1 MKALLRAGLAAAT
14 ICLAISSAN
23 ARPPCAPMDFD
34 GDCQSDNLWLNRAT
48 VEVYH
53 CLMNA
58 QAIVSQ
64 GSLTTLGDPAWQ
76 IQGTG
81 DFDGDGKADI
91 LWRNALTGENY
102 IWLMNGLTIASQG
115 SINVVDPTSGWQVQ
129 GIGDFDGDGR
139 ADILWRNL
147 STGENYI
154 YLMNGWTIAARGL
167 VNAVSDQSWQVRGVG
182 AFDGDGGADTLWRT
196 PSPGENY
203 VYFMNGWAIVSR
215 GSLDTVADPYWM
227 QRSATTLAD
236 STGPDTVAPSTPAGL
251 TASAA
256 SSSRINLSWLAATD
270 NVGVIRYSVYRDGV
284 QIASVAGRSYANTG
298 LSAATTYSYTVA
310 ASDAARNASAQ
321 SSPVSATTKA
331 PLDTQ
336 APSIPT
342 NLAASAITP
351 TTLTLSWNAATD
363 NVAVAGYRVYLNGT
377 LLLSPSSTSAQIIEL
392 TPNFTRSFTVAAF
405 DAAGN
410 ASAPSAS
417 LSVTTPPLADTTAPT
432 TPSGV
437 AASALTSSSLT
448 LSWSPATD
456 NVGVTGYRVYRNGT
470 LAASPSATSASIT
483 GLSAATTYSFTVS
496 AVDAAGNASALSA
509 PLSATTAA
517 SSDTTPPTTPTGLA
531 ASALTATSLTLS
543 WSPATDNVGVTGYR
557 VYRNGTLAASP
568 SGTSAS
574 ITGLLASVLYSFTV
588 SAVDAAGNASASS
601 APLSVTTLP
610 LLPPPPYDPQVQWQT
625 GMETGDLSQWSEKV
639 NTGNADSAAVTIAS
653 AGIPARMSTLFNSPS
668 AWVMKQSWNGSSGV
682 VEACGTRVSRYT
694 EISAFGK
701 AGTTFYYSWWDFFP
715 TALSV
720 GANGWYNHWQIMSND
735 ASGANAPIWVLGFNN
750 SGMTTNLTWSPN
762 GLAPANGPHNGESG
776 SRAYTA
782 PIAVP
787 VGQWVFFEVMVTPRS
802 DFTGALNIWLN
813 GQVLFNLSSIK
824 TQFPFVN
831 QSLLAYTANN
841 NYGAGLTPTPFVHY
855 VDDVSVSLGRMP

>member
-1 MKALLRAGLAAAT
+1 
-14 ICLAISSAN
+14 
-23 ARPPCAPMDFD
+23 MDFD
-34 GDCQSDNLWLNRAT
+34 GDCKSDVLWRNSAT
-48 VEVYH
+48 GEDYVW
-53 CLMNA
+53 LMNGLT
-58 QAIVSQ
+58 ITRG
-64 GSLTTLGDPAWQ
+64 GSLTTVDDPAWQ

-91 LWRNALTGENY
+91 LWRNAVTGENY
-102 IWLMNGLTIASQG
+102 IWLMNGLSIASSG
-115 SINVVDPTSGWQVQ
+115 SVNFVDPASGWQVQ

-139 ADILWRNL
+139 DDILWRNL

-154 YLMNGWTIAARGL
+154 YLMNGWAIASGGL
-167 VNAVSDQSWQVRGVG
+167 IRTVADQAWQVKGIG
-182 AFDGDGGADTLWRT
+182 DFDGDGRADILWRNSST
-196 PSPGENY
+196 GENY
-203 VYFMNGWAIVSR
+203 IYVMNGLTIASEGYLRTVVDQAWKVKGVGDFDGDGKADILWRNTVTGEDYAYFMNGSVIASE
-215 GSLDTVADPYWM
+215 GSLNTAADPYWM
-227 QRSATTLAD
+227 PRSATTLAD

-284 QIASVAGRSYANTG
+284 QIASVPGTSYSNTG
-298 LSAATTYSYTVA
+298 LSAGTTYSYTVA

-321 SSPVSATTKA
+321 SSAVSATTKA

-410 ASAPSAS
+410 ASAPSAP

-470 LAASPSATSASIT
+470 LAASPGGTSASIT

-496 AVDAAGNASALSA
+496 AVDAAGNASAPSA
-509 PLSATTAA
+509 PLSATTPLLA
-517 SSDTTPPTTPTGLA
+517 DTTAPTTPTGLA

-653 AGIPARMSTLFNSPS
+653 AVIPARMSTLFNS
-668 AWVMKQSWNGSSGV
+668 
-682 VEACGTRVSRYT
+682 
-694 EISAFGK
+694 
-701 AGTTFYYSWWDFFP
+701 
-715 TALSV
+715 
-720 GANGWYNHWQIMSND
+720 
-735 ASGANAPIWVLGFNN
+735 
-750 SGMTTNLTWSPN
+750 
-762 GLAPANGPHNGESG
+762 
-776 SRAYTA
+776 
-782 PIAVP
+782 
-787 VGQWVFFEVMVTPRS
+787 
-802 DFTGALNIWLN
+802 
-813 GQVLFNLSSIK
+813 
-824 TQFPFVN
+824 
-831 QSLLAYTANN
+831 
-841 NYGAGLTPTPFVHY
+841 
-855 VDDVSVSLGRMP
+855 

>member
-1 MKALLRAGLAAAT
+1 MKALLRAGLTAAT

-23 ARPPCAPMDFD
+23 ALPPCAPMDFD
-34 GDCQSDNLWLNRAT
+34 GDCKSEVLWRNSAT
-48 VEVYH
+48 GEDYVW
-53 CLMNA
+53 LMNGLT
-58 QAIVSQ
+58 ITRG
-64 GSLTTLGDPAWQ
+64 GSLTTVDDPAWQ

-91 LWRNALTGENY
+91 LWRNAVTGENY
-102 IWLMNGLTIASQG
+102 IWLMNGLSIASSG
-115 SINVVDPTSGWQVQ
+115 SVNFVDPASGWQVQ
-129 GIGDFDGDGR
+129 GIGDFDGDGRDDILWRNPSTGEDYIYLMNGWAIASGGLIRTVADQAWQVKGIGDFDGDGR
-139 ADILWRNL
+139 ADILWRNSSTGQNYIYAMNGL
-147 STGENYI
+147 TIASEDYLRTVADQAWQVKGIGDFDGDRKADILWRNSSTGENYI
-154 YLMNGWTIAARGL
+154 YVMNGLTIASEGYLRT
-167 VNAVSDQSWQVRGVG
+167 VVDQAWQVKGVG
-182 AFDGDGGADTLWRT
+182 DFDGDGKADILWRNT
-196 PSPGENY
+196 VTGEDY
-203 VYFMNGWAIVSR
+203 AYFMNGSVIASE
-215 GSLDTVADPYWM
+215 GSLNTAADPYWM
-227 QRSATTLAD
+227 PRSATTLA
-236 STGPDTVAPSTPAGL
+236 
-251 TASAA
+251 
-256 SSSRINLSWLAATD
+256 
-270 NVGVIRYSVYRDGV
+270 
-284 QIASVAGRSYANTG
+284 
-298 LSAATTYSYTVA
+298 
-310 ASDAARNASAQ
+310 
-321 SSPVSATTKA
+321 
-331 PLDTQ
+331 
-336 APSIPT
+336 
-342 NLAASAITP
+342 
-351 TTLTLSWNAATD
+351 LSWNAATD

-410 ASAPSAS
+410 ASAPSAP

-437 AASALTSSSLT
+437 AASALTSS
-448 LSWSPATD
+448 
-456 NVGVTGYRVYRNGT
+456 
-470 LAASPSATSASIT
+470 
-483 GLSAATTYSFTVS
+483 
-496 AVDAAGNASALSA
+496 
-509 PLSATTAA
+509 
-517 SSDTTPPTTPTGLA
+517 
-531 ASALTATSLTLS
+531 SLTLS

-610 LLPPPPYDPQVQWQT
+610 LLPYDPQVQWQT

-682 VEACGTRVSRYT
+682 AEASGTRVSRYT
-694 EISAFGK
+694 EINALAK

-715 TALSV
+715 AALSV

-750 SGMTTNLTWSPN
+750 SGMTKNLTWSPN

-787 VGQWVFFEVMVTPRS
+787 VGQWVFFEVMVTPRG
-802 DFTGALNIWLN
+802 DFTGALKIWMN
-813 GQVLFNLSSIK
+813 GQVLFDLSSIK
-824 TQFPFVN
+824 TQFPYVS

-855 VDDVSVSLGRMP
+855 VDDVTVSLGRMPYAP